1 LYNYFFFISDH
12 KTSTET
18 TDLTLKSTQTVAPF
32 DSLIYGLFLNII
44 NSQNDEVVKTLEEHG
59 LDIHVKLNKYG
70 WTPLHA
76 AAYKGNMDLVKYLLE
91 KGADKER
98 PNNSGASPIQL
109 ATDAGYGDIVE
120 LMDKSEQTIEIPLR
134 SQREW
139 SEDLNGLSSSA

>member
-1 LYNYFFFISDH
+1 MFFSFYQIASL
-12 KTSTET
+12 STET

-44 NSQNDEVVKTLEEHG
+44 NSQNDEAIKTLEEQG
-59 LDIHVKLNKYG
+59 LNIDVKLNKYG

-76 AAYKGNMDLVKYLLE
+76 AAYKGNTDLVKYLLD

-98 PNNSGASPIQL
+98 LNNSGATPKQL
-109 ATDAGYGDIVE
+109 ATDAGHSDIVE
-120 LMDKSEQTIEIPLR
+120 LMDKSEQTVEIPIR
-134 SQREW
+134 SEREW